1 MQEFFHPFHALFVFD
16 FGQRV
21 FHRIDSVIIREV
33 HLSRHIRFLVHIEKM
48 MLFGRAVKDDFL
60 FFRSKVAERYIGAH
74 AQIPGDIFHQGP
86 HQGLPGRHGPF
97 VDSQGI
103 IRHQRILIHGADHA
117 RAGTGRT
124 GPFRIK
130 GHRFRTGTVKLFT
143 ADGTFRRQHQ
153 RYIHVRRAGMSVRTT
168 MTAQAGEQQTETV
181 QQLRGRSKGTA
192 DAGDARTLV
201 QGQRSRNMFD
211 LVYLGPARLGDST
224 PGVSGKSFQV
234 PA

>member
-1 MQEFFHPFHALFVFD
+1 MF
-16 FGQRV
+16 
-21 FHRIDSVIIREV
+21 
-33 HLSRHIRFLVHIEKM
+33 
-48 MLFGRAVKDDFL
+48 FGRAVEHDFL
-60 FFRSKVAERYIGAH
+60 FFRRQIAEWDIGAH
-74 AQIPGDIFHQGP
+74 AQVTGDILHQGP
-86 HQGLPGRHGPF
+86 HQGLPGRHSAF
-97 VDSQGI
+97 VDGQGVV
-103 IRHQRILIHGADHA
+103 RHQRILIHGADHA

-124 GPFRIK
+124 RSFRIK
-130 GHRFRTGTVKLFT
+130 GHRFRTGAVKRFT
-143 ADGTFRRQHQ
+143 ADGTFCGKHQ

-168 MTAQAGEQQTETV
+168 VTAQAGEQQTETV

>member
-1 MQEFFHPFHALFVFD
+1 
-16 FGQRV
+16 
-21 FHRIDSVIIREV
+21 
-33 HLSRHIRFLVHIEKM
+33 

-60 FFRSKVAERYIGAH
+60 FFRSEVAERYIGAH
-74 AQIPGDIFHQGP
+74 AQVTGDILHQGP
-86 HQGLPGRHGPF
+86 HQGLPGRHSAF
-97 VDSQGI
+97 VDGQGVV
-103 IRHQRILIHGADHA
+103 RHQRILVHGADHT

-130 GHRFRTGTVKLFT
+130 GHRFRAGTVKLFT

-153 RYIHVRRAGMSVRTT
+153 RYIHVRRTGVPVGTA
-168 MTAQAGEQQTETV
+168 MTAQPGEQQA
-181 QQLRGRSKGTA
+181 Q
-192 DAGDARTLV
+192 

-211 LVYLGPARLGDST
+211 LVYRGPASLGDST